1 MCQRLISTHETDSA
15 SVAPATEAFS
25 HFNVGVCAIAVDI
38 TAQHAEGTYWG
49 SLDPMAKGKELN
61 GPESEA
67 EITDDCMMLSLISG
81 VFLRLI
87 PLRRLDTGIIVM
99 V

>member
-1 MCQRLISTHETDSA
+1 MCQRPISAREPDRTSL
-15 SVAPATEAFS
+15 VPVTEAFS
-25 HFNVGVCAIAVDI
+25 HFNVALCAIRVDI

>member
-1 MCQRLISTHETDSA
+1 VTET
-15 SVAPATEAFS
+15 FS
-25 HFNVGVCAIAVDI
+25 HFNVALCAMRVDI
-38 TAQHAEGTYWG
+38 AAQHAEGTHCD

-61 GPESEA
+61 GPASET

-81 VFLRLI
+81 VFLLLI
-87 PLRRLDTGIIVM
+87 PLRRLDAGIIVM